1 MGLFEA
7 YYADTETVILTDSQ
21 GNIAEGPGFNVFM
34 AKDGVL
40 FTPSSGVLEG
50 MTRRTVFELCE
61 MEGFEC
67 NETTISPKT
76 LLSADE
82 VFLSST
88 AGGLIP
94 VTFTSSVYTL
104 VRAVRKIVW

>member
-1 MGLFEA
+1 
-7 YYADTETVILTDSQ
+7 
-21 GNIAEGPGFNVFM
+21 M

-40 FTPSSGVLEG
+40 FTPSSRGLEG

-61 MEGFEC
+61 MESFEC
-67 NETTISPKT
+67 HETIISPKT

-94 VTFTSSVYTL
+94 VTRLDDVPVNSGSVGEMPLQLNQSYWDKRHEGWLGTPL
-104 VRAVRKIVW
+104 HDEN